1 MCGLWGCPFLR
12 HGLVLLAGEAEI
24 KWTAQPAPVGA
35 VEILPCLQAKTM
47 ARVCSRIFFLWMG
60 NRLMCDLYS
69 FFSHFHLHFP
79 ALPVFYMEYLLCP
92 WMWEMPPVIGASCA
106 LPLSSLCYSV
116 TWPGVVP
123 SLQKI
128 MVKVSLTAILSPPSI
143 ASKFGGHVLKLF
155 LNIFCP
161 CRCAEVKV
169 AVLQEVPFKNGT
181 KHQKTLLWMRS
192 GNVTP
197 PFRYRQ
203 DQFFNLH

>member
-1 MCGLWGCPFLR
+1 
-12 HGLVLLAGEAEI
+12 
-24 KWTAQPAPVGA
+24 
-35 VEILPCLQAKTM
+35 M
-47 ARVCSRIFFLWMG
+47 AHVCSRIFFLCMG

-69 FFSHFHLHFP
+69 FFLTFICIFP
-79 ALPVFYMEYLLCP
+79 ALPVFYVEYLLCP

-106 LPLSSLCYSV
+106 LLLSSLCYSV

-128 MVKVSLTAILSPPSI
+128 MVKVSLRAILSPHLDHGNECFST
-143 ASKFGGHVLKLF
+143 FGRHVLKLF

-181 KHQKTLLWMRS
+181 KHQKKLF
-192 GNVTP
+192 G
-197 PFRYRQ
+197 
-203 DQFFNLH
+203 